1 MRIQLNIFQET
12 AKECAMKM
20 FKQLDKEN
28 AGEISEEQ
36 FIVGCINDPGIVF
49 AISNLQTEESWT
61 INIKSCFFIY
71 SGWLDQNIIQ
81 YTHLII
87 KCE

>member
-49 AISNLQTEESWT
+49 AISNLQTEES
-61 INIKSCFFIY
+61 
-71 SGWLDQNIIQ
+71 
-81 YTHLII
+81 
-87 KCE
+87 

>member
-1 MRIQLNIFQET
+1 
-12 AKECAMKM
+12 MKM

-49 AISNLQTEESWT
+49 AITNLQTEES
-61 INIKSCFFIY
+61 
-71 SGWLDQNIIQ
+71 
-81 YTHLII
+81 
-87 KCE
+87 

>member
-1 MRIQLNIFQET
+1 MNVFQET

-49 AISNLQTEESWT
+49 AISNLQTEES
-61 INIKSCFFIY
+61 
-71 SGWLDQNIIQ
+71 
-81 YTHLII
+81 
-87 KCE
+87 

>member
-1 MRIQLNIFQET
+1 MEDIVITLFELNDGSLVWYKLAIRESFFKWKSNINIFQET

-49 AISNLQTEESWT
+49 AISNLQTEE
-61 INIKSCFFIY
+61 
-71 SGWLDQNIIQ
+71 G
-81 YTHLII
+81 
-87 KCE
+87 